1 MLWTA
6 VLFFV
11 VVPLAAVYFIRMID
25 DEVEEEWWANFS
37 HAEAGPPER
46 LGGESAP
53 R

>member
-11 VVPLAAVYFIRMID
+11 VAPLVAVYFIRMID
-25 DEVEEEWWANFS
+25 DEVEQEWWANFS
-37 HAEAGPPER
+37 HEGEGPSGYQE
-46 LGGESAP
+46 GENAP